1 MGRPIEFN
9 RDEVLD
15 QALEVFW
22 NTGYTATSVADLVDA
37 TSLKPGSLYAA
48 FKSKRGLYM
57 AAIDCYAQRRLDK
70 QVCCFESIDSP
81 LAAIK
86 LYFEQL
92 AADILLDNDS
102 KGCFLVNTLLE
113 VAPHD
118 EGIHQK
124 VSSYLRQIEAGLRHM
139 IEKAQKCGE
148 ISAEKDPKIL
158 SQLLMLGITG
168 LRVLTGTKPDKQDL
182 DRILAQLLSN
192 LTSQ

>member
-22 NTGYTATSVADLVDA
+22 NTGYTATSVADLVEA

-92 AADILLDNDS
+92 TTDILQDNES

-124 VSSYLRQIEAGLRHM
+124 VSSYLRQIEAGFRHM
-139 IEKAQKCGE
+139 IEKAQKSGE
-148 ISAEKDPKIL
+148 ITADKDPKTL
-158 SQLLMLGITG
+158 SQLLMIGITG
-168 LRVLTGTKPDKQDL
+168 LRVLTGTKPNKQEL
-182 DRILAQLLSN
+182 DHMLAQLLSN
-192 LTSQ
+192 LTS